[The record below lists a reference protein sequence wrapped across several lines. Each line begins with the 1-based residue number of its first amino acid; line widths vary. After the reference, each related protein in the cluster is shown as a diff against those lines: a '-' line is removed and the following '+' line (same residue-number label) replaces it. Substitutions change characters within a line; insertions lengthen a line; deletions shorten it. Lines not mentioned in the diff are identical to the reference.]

1 MLPLSMIH
9 ETENYE
15 LLSVKKIIDF
25 HGAHI
30 RHDIYMRIKATGKIK
45 YLQLEE
51 PTLQMLVAGYTK
63 KLEVTSEV
71 GEIFTFTFPQDIQK
85 FDKWTDMHPNYKVKR
100 LDNRIIK
107 SQSIESL
114 ETFIKIADG
123 LYENTDNILVEVPS
137 SFDGE
142 ENYTN
147 EPKRIY

>member
-1 MLPLSMIH
+1 
-9 ETENYE
+9 
-15 LLSVKKIIDF
+15 
-25 HGAHI
+25 
-30 RHDIYMRIKATGKIK
+30 
-45 YLQLEE
+45 
-51 PTLQMLVAGYTK
+51 
-63 KLEVTSEV
+63 
-71 GEIFTFTFPQDIQK
+71 
-85 FDKWTDMHPNYKVKR
+85 MHPNYKVKR